1 VSSVQSA
8 DVPRSFMYSV
18 KIINR
23 SKKSDYELVKLK
35 ATHQFTSL
43 SALQDTL
50 SNELSFNVQEM
61 GYIQPGHGT
70 NGKKESLIVDEDLNV
85 MYQHYKRKHDIL
97 LWCFR

>member
-1 VSSVQSA
+1 
-8 DVPRSFMYSV
+8 MYSV

-50 SNELSFNVQEM
+50 SNELSFNVQEVGYM
-61 GYIQPGHGT
+61 GTAQT
-70 NGKKESLIVDEDLNV
+70 GKKNV
-85 MYQHYKRKHDIL
+85 
-97 LWCFR
+97 